1 MSVNVLGSLSGGVSP
16 AGDRGKVGNAQGWF
30 AAGGELGRHA
40 FARNGLRRNRRGS
53 AERSCGRI
61 GFQFDQ
67 KWFSWGEI
75 GFICVGFWRFC
86 AAPGEGWEEKT
97 PRFSASAGHATPQC
111 ARGLRQISIASRGGA
126 RLGPAPVG
134 GLRHR
139 PRSLSNGA
147 GNAIPVWHCSRHQ
160 AKRETQGRPA
170 SLGLSQVSTANIPR
184 VRGLLRSA
192 MFHSS

>member
-86 AAPGEGWEEKT
+86 AAPGEGRGEKS
-97 PRFSASAGHATPQC
+97 PRNSAPFELAALRR
-111 ARGLRQISIASRGGA
+111 ARGLRHFSLPDGGA
-126 RLGPAPVG
+126 PPIHRREEFTTSPGTYPVFVENTPSSPSRRGSVMLAVPAV
-134 GLRHR
+134 
-139 PRSLSNGA
+139 
-147 GNAIPVWHCSRHQ
+147 C
-160 AKRETQGRPA
+160 
-170 SLGLSQVSTANIPR
+170 
-184 VRGLLRSA
+184 
-192 MFHSS
+192 